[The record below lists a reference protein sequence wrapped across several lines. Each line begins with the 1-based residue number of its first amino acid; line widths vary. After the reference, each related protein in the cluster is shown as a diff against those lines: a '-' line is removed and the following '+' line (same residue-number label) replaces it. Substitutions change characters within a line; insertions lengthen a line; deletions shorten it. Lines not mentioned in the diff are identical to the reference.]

1 MTGVLDGIRAI
12 EFGMAWAGPLAMRF
26 LGDLGADVIKI
37 ERRDDRGA
45 GLGGGSEAVARA
57 ERDEWEW
64 GRLPGPTFRA
74 GVYPNAD
81 PGERPWNR
89 AGTFN
94 KLHRNK
100 RALCMD
106 LKTPAGWDAF
116 ERLVRSADILF
127 DNFSPRGVLSLGID
141 AAAMHALNPRLI
153 RVSMSGYGATGP
165 DRNNVSYGPILEGAS
180 GLVSATGYPDGGPIK
195 EGHAYPDPIGGLHG
209 AFGILAALWERE
221 RTGLGTTIEIS
232 QLETYAAIGGEL
244 LLQTSVEGAPAPRG
258 NRSRRY
264 APQGVYRCAAD
275 PGIGN
280 PDIDR
285 DDAWLAITIRSD
297 TDWAALVEEIGAAE
311 LRDPSY
317 AAVDGRRAAQD
328 AIDAAIGGWTR
339 DGDKHAL
346 AARLQ
351 VRGIAAA
358 AVMTNKD
365 LVEDPQLNDRGLI
378 VEWDQPEVGPRRYAG
393 FPIHFSEWAPPEMR
407 PTPGL
412 GQDNQE
418 ILRELGFDDGEIAQ
432 MQSDGVIATTPTPS

>member
-1 MTGVLDGIRAI
+1 MTGVLHGIRAI
-12 EFGMAWAGPLAMRF
+12 EFGMAWAGPLALRF

-45 GLGGGSEAVARA
+45 GLGGGSDAIARA
-57 ERDEWEW
+57 EAAAWSW
-64 GRLPGPTFRA
+64 GELPGPTFRA
-74 GVYPNAD
+74 GVFPNAD
-81 PGERPWNR
+81 PGEHTWNR

-106 LKTPAGWDAF
+106 LKTPAGWEAF

-127 DNFSPRGVLSLGID
+127 DNFSPRGVDSLGID

-209 AFGILAALWERE
+209 CFGILAALWERE
-221 RTGLGTTIEIS
+221 RTGVGTTIEIS

-244 LLQTSVEGAPAPRG
+244 LLQTSLEGPPPRRG

-275 PGIGN
+275 P
-280 PDIDR
+280 DTTR

-297 TDWAALVEEIGAAE
+297 TEWAALVEEIGAAP
-311 LRDPSY
+311 LQDAGY
-317 AAVDGRRAAQD
+317 ATVDGRRAAHD
-328 AIDAAIGGWTR
+328 AIDAAIGAWTR
-339 DGDKHAL
+339 GGDKHAL

-351 VRGIAAA
+351 ARGIAAA

-393 FPIHFSEWAPPEMR
+393 FPIHFSEWPQPQMR

-412 GQDNQE
+412 GQDNHE
-418 ILRELGFDDGEIAQ
+418 ILRELGFDDAEIAR
-432 MQSDGVIATTPTPS
+432 MESDGVIATSPTPS